1 VIEHVTLWTRDLE
14 RSRMFYG
21 HWFGAT
27 PDAVYESTRRAGSRS
42 CVLSFGGGARLEI
55 MEAPA
60 LADATY
66 GERVGHAHLAI
77 AVGSR
82 ERVHVLVRAMHEGDV
97 VVRSP
102 ARDTGD
108 GYYEAVVEDP
118 DGNLVV
124 LMASPTVTS

>member
-1 VIEHVTLWTRDLE
+1 
-14 RSRMFYG
+14 
-21 HWFGAT
+21 
-27 PDAVYESTRRAGSRS
+27 
-42 CVLSFGGGARLEI
+42 
-55 MEAPA
+55 
-60 LADATY
+60 
-66 GERVGHAHLAI
+66 VGHAHLAI